1 MAEKRKNLPKKE
13 SIKKRTIQ
21 YMKELGTYK
30 TQYGQV
36 IEIFADLI
44 YQYNYLSREF
54 ERSNYQV
61 MVDTEKSGGKKSP
74 IFASLESLRK
84 DIGAYSDRLKLN
96 AKAYDD
102 DAGKQEEKEESPF
115 AAFLKKNKK

>member
-54 ERSNYQV
+54 EKSDYQV

-74 IFASLESLRK
+74 IFASLESLRR
-84 DIGAYSDRLKLN
+84 DIGTYSDRLKLN

-102 DAGKQEEKEESPF
+102 DTEKPEEKESPF
-115 AAFLKKNKK
+115 AALMKKSKK

>member
-21 YMKELGTYK
+21 YMKDLGTYK

-54 ERSNYQV
+54 EKSDYQV

-74 IFASLESLRK
+74 IFASLESLRR
-84 DIGAYSDRLKLN
+84 DIGTYSDRLKLN

-102 DAGKQEEKEESPF
+102 DAEKPEEKESPF
-115 AAFLKKNKK
+115 AALMKKNKK

>member
-1 MAEKRKNLPKKE
+1 MADQRKKLPKKE
-13 SIKKRTIQ
+13 TIKRRTIQ
-21 YMKELGTYK
+21 YMKDLGTYK

-44 YQYNYLSREF
+44 FQYNFLSREF
-54 ERSNYQV
+54 ERSNYLV

-74 IFASLESLRK
+74 ILASLESLRK
-84 DIGAYSDRLKLN
+84 DIGTYSDRLKLN

-102 DAGKQEEKEESPF
+102 DVGKEEEKESPF
-115 AAFLKKNKK
+115 AALMKKSKK